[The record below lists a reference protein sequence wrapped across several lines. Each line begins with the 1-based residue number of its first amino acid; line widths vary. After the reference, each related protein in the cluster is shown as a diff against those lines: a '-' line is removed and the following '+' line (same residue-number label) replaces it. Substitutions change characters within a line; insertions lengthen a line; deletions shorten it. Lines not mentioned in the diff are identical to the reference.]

1 MHHHFP
7 ISLHSFFHPISNS
20 QVFISL
26 FLVFLFCFV
35 GLFVHLLKCSGET
48 ITKLSKFCRDHGL
61 AEKGSGTSQGAGRQE
76 AAGSGLPRAPERG
89 RERRAGRGDPGPHL
103 HRASWRVL
111 PADLS
116 CCLMRLR
123 VAGQRGALCPG
134 LALRRGPTGSG
145 PSPLAHPVALG
156 ASAYACGEQSG
167 HLPERCSGNAG
178 PTVPAHTAHL
188 PS

>member
-1 MHHHFP
+1 M
-7 ISLHSFFHPISNS
+7 
-20 QVFISL
+20 QW
-26 FLVFLFCFV
+26 
-35 GLFVHLLKCSGET
+35 
-48 ITKLSKFCRDHGL
+48 RDHYKTFKIL
-61 AEKGSGTSQGAGRQE
+61 QRPWSCRKGQRRRREPDGRKRLE
-76 AAGSGLPRAPERG
+76 AVCRG
-89 RERRAGRGDPGPHL
+89 RRRGGGNAA
-103 HRASWRVL
+103 RAAATRATSAPRRSWRVL

-145 PSPLAHPVALG
+145 PSPLAHPVALR
-156 ASAYACGEQSG
+156 ASAYVCGEQSG

-178 PTVPAHTAHL
+178 PTVPTHTAHL

>member
-1 MHHHFP
+1 M
-7 ISLHSFFHPISNS
+7 
-20 QVFISL
+20 QW
-26 FLVFLFCFV
+26 
-35 GLFVHLLKCSGET
+35 
-48 ITKLSKFCRDHGL
+48 RDHYKTFKIL
-61 AEKGSGTSQGAGRQE
+61 QRPWSCRKGQRDVAGSRT
-76 AAGSGLPRAPERG
+76 AGSGWKRFAAGAGEGAGTPRGP
-89 RERRAGRGDPGPHL
+89 RRPGPHL

-116 CCLMRLR
+116 CCLIRLC
-123 VAGQRGALCPG
+123 VAGQQGALCSG